1 VSPVYLARF
10 KGGPLEGQTRMLT
23 FWPLPVQWE
32 VVLNPEGI
40 YNKIRESQ
48 LTEDHEGVARGA
60 EYEWQLMEVTVMR
73 RFYFVRQT
81 DVSGTS
87 GTGAVCEAVLLSDG
101 RVILRWLTY
110 LSSIAIYNS
119 LEDAIAIHG
128 HDGQTDIEWVDEEP
142 STAPTP
148 TERPPGWSAP

>member
-1 VSPVYLARF
+1 
-10 KGGPLEGQTRMLT
+10 
-23 FWPLPVQWE
+23 
-32 VVLNPEGI
+32 
-40 YNKIRESQ
+40 
-48 LTEDHEGVARGA
+48 
-60 EYEWQLMEVTVMR
+60 MR

-128 HDGQTDIEWVDEEP
+128 HDGQTDVIWVDEEP
-142 STAPTP
+142 STPP
-148 TERPPGWSAP
+148 VDTERPPGWSDKVLITPLNWPVSVIKEGIGTSLK